1 MYVLL
6 ALSFLLFLRNLVNLI
21 LHYHV
26 RVVVTIPL
34 ILIVIVWVLGRDG
47 VANSLFI
54 SHVDSFEGRE
64 EVIH

>member
-6 ALSFLLFLRNLVNLI
+6 ALSFLLFLRDLINLI
-21 LHYHV
+21 LHYHI

-34 ILIVIVWVLGRDG
+34 ILLVIVCVLGRDG
-47 VANSLFI
+47 VANSLLI
-54 SHVDSFEGRE
+54 SHINSFEGRE